1 MSLTNATRNNEKKIF
16 RKNYQES
23 FKITLDTGE
32 GKTVQSS
39 KDECDVNTIIKRA
52 IKAGGLLPDM
62 ISQNARYGDFSQVTD
77 YQNSLNVVKHAQDQ
91 FNALS
96 STVRKRFDN
105 DPAKFLD
112 FATNPSNL
120 SEMVTLGLAIKTQSE
135 IVKSDS
141 QEKQS
146 DPATK

>member
-1 MSLTNATRNNEKKIF
+1 
-16 RKNYQES
+16 
-23 FKITLDTGE
+23 
-32 GKTVQSS
+32 
-39 KDECDVNTIIKRA
+39 
-52 IKAGGLLPDM
+52 M

-91 FNALS
+91 FAALS

-105 DPAKFLD
+105 DPAKFLE
-112 FATNPSNL
+112 FATDPSNL
-120 SEMVTLGLAIKTQSE
+120 SEMVSLGLATQTQSE
-135 IVKSDS
+135 TVKTDS